1 MVLFFANDKEIQS
14 GVDHFKE
21 SAIIQGSRG
30 ICSDGNHHPIN
41 EWLLT

>member
-21 SAIIQGSRG
+21 SAVIQGSRG

-41 EWLLT
+41 E

>member
-21 SAIIQGSRG
+21 SAVIQGAGESAVME
-30 ICSDGNHHPIN
+30 ITIQLMNDY
-41 EWLLT
+41 